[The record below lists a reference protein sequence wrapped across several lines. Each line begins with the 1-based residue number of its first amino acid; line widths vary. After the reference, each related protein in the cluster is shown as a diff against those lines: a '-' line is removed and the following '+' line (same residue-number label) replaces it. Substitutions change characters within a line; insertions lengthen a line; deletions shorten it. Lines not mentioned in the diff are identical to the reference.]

1 MILLSGFWTVDEQ
14 ASQIILVTITSICYM
29 CGLGLDQTSCAIV
42 GFQIGAGDV
51 PKAKKYY
58 KLLFVVSLWIVI
70 LQAGSLYVFQ
80 EWVVATFT
88 SNGNM
93 QRIVNNLMLLIQ
105 LNSIPD
111 SLKGMLKGVIK
122 ALAL

>member
-1 MILLSGFWTVDEQ
+1 
-14 ASQIILVTITSICYM
+14 M